1 MVIDRRKT
9 LLFGSASALRILL
22 FFGFPS
28 LPDLLTGR
36 VEISTPVTSFK
47 RCMLEYSESCAQS
60 YILILA
66 YIMKYKKDSFSTHTT
81 SRHMMEGSSIRQAHI
96 SFAIEKR
103 NLICSHRHRCSCLY
117 SRSFLLRHFLF

>member
-9 LLFGSASALRILL
+9 LLFGSASTLRILL

-47 RCMLEYSESCAQS
+47 RCMLE
-60 YILILA
+60 
-66 YIMKYKKDSFSTHTT
+66 
-81 SRHMMEGSSIRQAHI
+81 
-96 SFAIEKR
+96 
-103 NLICSHRHRCSCLY
+103 
-117 SRSFLLRHFLF
+117 